1 LPIFELKLKFIFL
14 FNEIRGKMYTY
25 NNLQVESRRVD
36 LQYEAFI
43 EFVIKSIPI
52 VQSCAVLS
60 KNHDMEGEE
69 FVAFIVSSAPIS
81 DEQLRSQLE
90 ARLPA
95 HLLPKAC
102 VPLTSLPL
110 TPEGL
115 VDRQALDRIEAIDR
129 SLVQEWES
137 QILTVE
143 GVEQVVVVETESY
156 KHLVALHL
164 EDIISDWQTVTSAE
178 ASLAE
183 PLVQTQQNLSSSNIN
198 TLAISEGS
206 ALDASQVFVN
216 TFGDILRRAADRYS
230 DNGVVYIQEDGRS
243 ISQTYKDLKN
253 EAERILSGLR
263 ALDLL
268 PQDKVLF
275 QLEKGQDFLPAF
287 WGCVLGGFVPVPIS
301 IAPTYKDKN
310 NTVQKLDQAWQQM
323 NHPIVLTSQD
333 RLTDVRSVGEL
344 FEREGFQVV
353 AIETLRSHE
362 PDLEWH
368 NSQPDDLVI
377 LLLTSGSTGTP
388 KSVMQSH
395 RSIISQASASIEMN
409 RFTDREISI
418 NWMPLDHVG
427 GIVMSHLRDI
437 TLGCKQIHIPT
448 NFILQK
454 PLRWLDLINEHKAT
468 ITWAPNFAYE
478 LINKCAP
485 EIEKGR
491 WNLSSLHFILN
502 GGEAVVAKTARTFLK
517 LLEPHG
523 LPATSMHPAW
533 GMSET
538 CSGVTY
544 SHNFSISTTKDTDQF
559 VEVGAPVPGFSVRI
573 VDSQHQLVPE
583 QTIGA
588 LEVKGL
594 SVTSGY
600 YLNEAETKA
609 SFTKDGWFKS
619 GDLALLKNGNLTI
632 TGRQKDVIIINGVN
646 FYSHEIESVVQ
657 EVPLVESSFTAAFS
671 VRTSGSNSDKLAIL
685 FHPKEIQAF
694 KLNELINEIRE
705 LVVQKI
711 GVNPDYLLPVQ
722 KEDIPKTAIGKIQ
735 RSQLKQRFEEG
746 HFDSIVKQIDIV
758 EENSNTVPPWFFN
771 KSWHR
776 KEIVNLMPS
785 VKKGYALIFFDRLGL
800 GKAIS
805 QELLK
810 DKQKF
815 IIIESGESF
824 KKVSETHYIS
834 NPKNA
839 EDYNELIQNLKLE
852 DIAISKI
859 FHLWTYNDLGNK
871 NAYSSEELNLD
882 LERGIYSLLF
892 LIQSLDK
899 IYSPKSS
906 VNEIDLLVVSSHSQS
921 VEEEDSL
928 SPGKATILG
937 LIKALSNELVWLN
950 CHHIDLPSTFDLNTA
965 QNILKESSDKSDR
978 EVCYRREQRL
988 IPHLQKIDFAQ
999 EQKIKVPFKKGGFYL
1014 VTGGLGG
1021 VGVEVTQYLLEQYQA
1036 KILLIGR
1043 TPLPTLK
1050 DGDRGSLNSS
1060 NIGSDKYKRY
1070 LDLKTLPGEV
1080 QYQNLDIYN
1089 ISYLQ
1094 ETVKQLETYWSSSL
1108 DGIIHLAGTYA
1119 ERTVLEETK
1128 ESLSAILQPKV
1139 LGTLSLHQ
1147 LLQDRPNCLF
1157 VQFSSVTGFFG
1168 GSMIGAYAAANC
1180 FQECFAHFQR
1190 HTQAVQSYCF
1200 NWSSWKDT
1208 GMSQSSLAG
1217 EALLA
1222 RGYQLLLVKQGINS
1236 FLAGLSTNQTALWIG
1251 LDSNNRSVRKSMQ
1264 TLPYA
1269 LKTLNAFL
1277 KTDNAQLPD
1286 KLSTLEVKDRY
1297 QTSSTCD
1304 FKILQEIPL
1313 TETGRVD
1320 LQALKNLRSGN
1331 TNNKVEPSSEIELKL
1346 ADIWKKLLCIEQVSI
1361 NDNFFA
1367 VGGSSLLG
1375 VQLLTGIED
1384 LLGIKL
1390 APSLLFEAPTIAK
1403 QAQFVLKN
1411 SSSPEAIVRDTQSL
1425 DNSLILLKPGSSSTP
1440 LFFAPGGGAIDVD
1453 ILMYGPL
1460 FQNLSEAQSVYVLEA
1475 RSFNS
1480 SGDRYSRLEDMAKD
1494 YADRIQAVQPVGPYF
1509 LGGECIGG
1517 ILALEIA
1524 RQLQAKG
1531 EKIALVAMLDTGVPE
1546 KNTEYIHR
1554 LRNKYKFIRG
1564 KLGHFFR
1571 RIRKTIGLYPVQST
1585 VNTSISFSGQLSLES
1600 AQELALQGRKSHN
1613 QKELNF
1619 RRMLIFFHHIRPY
1632 EGRITLLINEARYAE
1647 RYTGKAG
1654 PEWTDRRYKNDPS
1667 LGWKKIVTKGVDVQV
1682 VPGNHDTYIRDFAKN
1697 TAEILQSCL
1706 DRAKV

>member
-1 LPIFELKLKFIFL
+1 
-14 FNEIRGKMYTY
+14 MYTY
-25 NNLQVESRRVD
+25 DNLQTESRRVD
-36 LQYEAFI
+36 FQYEAFI
-43 EFVIKSIPI
+43 EFVIKSIPV
-52 VQSCAVLS
+52 VQSCAVIS
-60 KNHDMEGEE
+60 KNHDVEGEE
-69 FVAFIVSSAPIS
+69 FIAFIVSSAPIS

-90 ARLPA
+90 TRLPA
-95 HLLPKAC
+95 HLLPKTF
-102 VPLTSLPL
+102 VPLTTLPL
-110 TPEGL
+110 TSEGL
-115 VDRQALDRIEAIDR
+115 VDRQALDRIEVIDS
-129 SLVQEWES
+129 SLVQEWEN
-137 QILTVE
+137 QILAVE
-143 GVEQVVVVETESY
+143 GVEQAVVIETEPY
-156 KHLVALHL
+156 KQLVALHL
-164 EDIISDWQTVTSAE
+164 EDIISDWKTVTSAE
-178 ASLAE
+178 AGLAK
-183 PLVQTQQNLSSSNIN
+183 PLLENQQNSVSSDTNI
-198 TLAISEGS
+198 LAISEGS
-206 ALDASQVFVN
+206 ALEPSRFYAN
-216 TFGDILRRAADRYS
+216 TFGDILRRAADKYS
-230 DNGVVYIQEDGRS
+230 DNGIVYIQEDGRS
-243 ISQTYKDLKN
+243 IFQTYKNLKN

-263 ALDLL
+263 SLGLS

-275 QLEKGQDFLPAF
+275 QLEKGQDFLAAF

-310 NTVQKLDQAWQQM
+310 NIVQKIDQAWQQM
-323 NHPIVLTSQD
+323 NHPIILTSQD
-333 RLTDVRSVGEL
+333 RVADVRSVGKL
-344 FEREGFQVV
+344 FKRENFQVV
-353 AIETLRSHE
+353 AIETLRLQE

-368 NSQPDDLVI
+368 NSKPDDLVI

-395 RSIISQASASIEMN
+395 RSIISQASASIETN
-409 RFTDREISI
+409 RFTDRDISL

-427 GIVMSHLRDI
+427 GIVMFHLRDI

-454 PLRWLDLINEHKAT
+454 PLRWLDLVDEYKAT

-485 EIEKGR
+485 EIEKGN

-502 GGEAVVAKTARTFLK
+502 GGEAVVAKTTRTFLK

-523 LPATSMHPAW
+523 LPATSMHPVW

-538 CSGVTY
+538 CSAVTY
-544 SHNFSISTTKDTDQF
+544 FHNFSISTTEDTDQF
-559 VEVGAPVPGFSVRI
+559 VEVGTPIPGFSVRI
-573 VDSQHQLVPE
+573 VDSQHQIVPE
-583 QTIGA
+583 QTIGQ

-600 YLNEAETKA
+600 YLNETETEA
-609 SFTKDGWFKS
+609 SFTKDGWFKT
-619 GDLALLKNGNLTI
+619 GDLALLKNGSLTI

-671 VRTSGSNSDKLAIL
+671 VRTSDSNSDKLAIL
-685 FHPKEIQAF
+685 FVPKQIQAF
-694 KLNELINEIRE
+694 KLNQLINEIRE

-722 KEDIPKTAIGKIQ
+722 KEDIPKTSIGKIQ
-735 RSQLKQRFEEG
+735 RSQLKKQFEEG
-746 HFDSIVKQIDIV
+746 HFDAIIKQIDIV
-758 EENSNTVPPWFFN
+758 EENSNTIPPWFFK

-776 KEIVNLMPS
+776 KEIVNSMPS
-785 VKKGYALIFFDRLGL
+785 IKKGHHLIFLDELGL
-800 GKAIS
+800 GKAIC

-824 KKVSETHYIS
+824 EKISETHYIV
-834 NPKNA
+834 NPNNTENYK
-839 EDYNELIQNLKLE
+839 ELIHNIKLE
-852 DIAISKI
+852 DIIISKI
-859 FHLWTYNDLGNK
+859 FHLWTYSDLDNK
-871 NAYSSEELNLD
+871 NTYSSKELNLD
-882 LERGIYSLLF
+882 LERGIYSLLS
-892 LIQSLDK
+892 LVQSLEK
-899 IYSPKSS
+899 TYFPKSS
-906 VNEIDLLVVSSHSQS
+906 IVNEIELFVISSHSQA

-928 SPGKATILG
+928 APAKATILG
-937 LIKALSNELVWLN
+937 LIKALPNELTWLN
-950 CHHIDLPSTFDLNTA
+950 CRHIDLPTTFDRNTA
-965 QNILKESSDKSDR
+965 QKLLTESFAKTDR
-978 EVCYRREQRL
+978 EVCYRGEQRF
-988 IPHLQKIDFAQ
+988 IPYLKKIDFS
-999 EQKIKVPFKKGGFYL
+999 EEKKPKIPFKAGGFYL
-1014 VTGGLGG
+1014 ITGGLGG

-1043 TPLPTLK
+1043 TPLPTLE
-1050 DGDRGSLNSS
+1050 DRDRGYLNSA
-1060 NIGSDKYKRY
+1060 NIGSDKYKKY

-1089 ISYLQ
+1089 ISHLQ
-1094 ETVKQLETYWSSSL
+1094 ETVKQFETYWGSSL

-1119 ERTVLEETK
+1119 EHTVLEETK

-1157 VQFSSVTGFFG
+1157 IQFSSVTGFFG

-1190 HTQAVQSYCF
+1190 RTQAVQSYCF

-1222 RGYQLLLVKQGINS
+1222 RGYQLLSVKQGINS
-1236 FLAGLSTNQTALWIG
+1236 FLAGLSTHQTALWIG
-1251 LDSNNRSVRKSMQ
+1251 LDSNNRNVRKSMQ
-1264 TLPYA
+1264 EPPYT
-1269 LKTLNAFL
+1269 LKTLKAFL
-1277 KTDNAQLPD
+1277 KTHNAQFPD
-1286 KLSTLEVKDRY
+1286 ELSTLELKDRY

-1304 FKILQEIPL
+1304 LQILQEIPT
-1313 TETGRVD
+1313 TETGSID
-1320 LQALKNLRSGN
+1320 LQALKLFSSGK

-1346 ADIWKKLLCIEQVSI
+1346 ADIWKKLLCIEQVSV

-1367 VGGSSLLG
+1367 IGGSSLLG

-1411 SSSPEAIVRDTQSL
+1411 SSSPEAPAQDIPPS
-1425 DNSLILLKPGSSSTP
+1425 DNSLILLKSGSGNAP
-1440 LFFAPGGGAIDVD
+1440 FFFAPGGGAIDVD

-1460 FQNLSEAQSVYVLEA
+1460 FQNLNEAQSVYVLEA
-1475 RSFNS
+1475 RSFS
-1480 SGDRYSRLEDMAKD
+1480 PSGDRYTRLEDMAKD
-1494 YADRIQAVQPVGPYF
+1494 YADQIQAVQPVGPYF

-1524 RQLQAKG
+1524 RQLQARG
-1531 EKIALVAMLDTGVPE
+1531 EKIGLIAMLDTGVPG
-1546 KNTEYIHR
+1546 KTTEYIHR

-1571 RIRKTIGLYPVQST
+1571 RIRKTIGLYPVQPLA
-1585 VNTSISFSGQLSLES
+1585 NTSTALSGQIFDLES
-1600 AQELALQGRKSHN
+1600 AQELALQGRKNHN

-1619 RRMLIFFHHIRPY
+1619 RRMLMFFHRIRPY
-1632 EGRITLLINEARYAE
+1632 DGRITLLLNEARYAE
-1647 RYTGKAG
+1647 RYTEKTG
-1654 PEWTDRRYKNDPS
+1654 PAWTDHRYKNDPS
-1667 LGWKKIVTKGVDVQV
+1667 LGWKKIITKGVDVQV

-1706 DRAKV
+1706 DRAKI

>member
-1 LPIFELKLKFIFL
+1 
-14 FNEIRGKMYTY
+14 MYTY
-25 NNLQVESRRVD
+25 NNLQAEPRRVN

-43 EFVIKSIPI
+43 EFIIESIPI

-60 KNHDMEGEE
+60 KNHDVEGEE
-69 FVAFIVSSAPIS
+69 FIAFIISSAPIS
-81 DEQLRSQLE
+81 DGQLRSQLE
-90 ARLPA
+90 VRLPA
-95 HLLPKAC
+95 HLLPKAF

-110 TPEGL
+110 TSEGL
-115 VDRQALDRIEAIDR
+115 VDRQALDRIEVIDN

-137 QILTVE
+137 QILEVE
-143 GVEQVVVVETESY
+143 GVEQVVVIEAEPY
-156 KHLVALHL
+156 KQLVALHL
-164 EDIISDWQTVTSAE
+164 EDIISDWKTVTSAE
-178 ASLAE
+178 AGLVE
-183 PLVQTQQNLSSSNIN
+183 PLVETQKNSLSSNIN
-198 TLAISEGS
+198 ILAISEGS
-206 ALDASQVFVN
+206 QLKTSRFFAN
-216 TFGDILRRAADRYS
+216 TFGDILRRAADKYCN
-230 DNGVVYIQEDGRS
+230 NGIVYIQEDGQS
-243 ISQTYKDLKN
+243 IFQTYQSLKN

-263 ALDLL
+263 TLGLS

-323 NHPIVLTSQD
+323 NHPIILTSQD
-333 RLTDVRSVGEL
+333 RLADVRSVSKL
-344 FEREGFQVV
+344 FKREQFQVV
-353 AIETLRSHE
+353 AIETLRLQE

-368 NSQPDDLVI
+368 DSKPDDLVI

-395 RSIISQASASIEMN
+395 RSILSQASASIEMN
-409 RFTDREISI
+409 HFTDRDISI

-437 TLGCKQIHIPT
+437 TLGCKQIHTPT

-454 PLRWLDLINEHKAT
+454 PLRWLDLIDEHKAT

-478 LINKCAP
+478 LINKCAS
-485 EIEKGR
+485 EIEKGS
-491 WNLSSLHFILN
+491 WNLSSLHFIIN

-517 LLEPHG
+517 LLQPHG

-544 SHNFSISTTKDTDQF
+544 FHNFSINTTDDTDQF
-559 VEVGAPVPGFSVRI
+559 VEVGEPIPGFAVRI
-573 VDSQHQLVPE
+573 VDSQHQIVPE
-583 QTIGA
+583 HTIGQ
-588 LEVKGL
+588 LEVKGF

-600 YLNEAETKA
+600 YLNETETEV
-609 SFTKDGWFKS
+609 SFTKDGWFKT
-619 GDLALLKNGNLTI
+619 GDLALLKNGSLTI

-657 EVPLVESSFTAAFS
+657 EVNLVESSFTAAFS
-671 VRTSGSNSDKLAIL
+671 VRTSDSNSDKLAIL
-685 FHPKEIQAF
+685 FNPKETKI
-694 KLNELINEIRE
+694 LNLNKLINEIRE

-722 KEDIPKTAIGKIQ
+722 KEDIPKTSIGKIQ
-735 RSQLKQRFEEG
+735 RSQLKRKFEEG
-746 HFDSIVKQIDIV
+746 HFDTIIKQIDIV
-758 EENSNTVPPWFFN
+758 EENSNTIPPWFFK

-776 KEIVNLMPS
+776 KEIINLMPS
-785 VKKGYALIFFDRLGL
+785 IKKGYSLIFVDKLGL
-800 GKAIS
+800 GEAIH
-805 QELLK
+805 QELLR
-810 DKQKF
+810 DQQKF
-815 IIIESGESF
+815 IIIESGEIF
-824 KKVSETHYIS
+824 KKVSGTHYII
-834 NPKNA
+834 NPNNVK
-839 EDYNELIQNLKLE
+839 DYKELIHNIKLE
-852 DIAISKI
+852 NIVISKI
-859 FHLWTYNDLGNK
+859 LHLWTYNDLDDK
-871 NAYSSEELNLD
+871 NSYSSKELNLD
-882 LERGIYSLLF
+882 LERGIYSLFF

-899 IYSPKSS
+899 TLPKSL
-906 VNEIDLLVVSSHSQS
+906 VINEIDLLVISSHSQA

-928 SPGKATILG
+928 APGKATILG
-937 LIKALSNELVWLN
+937 LIKALSNELTWLD
-950 CHHIDLPSTFDLNTA
+950 CHHIDLPSSFDRNTV
-965 QNILKESSDKSDR
+965 QNILKESSAKSDQ
-978 EVCYRREQRL
+978 EICYRGEQRF
-988 IPHLQKIDFAQ
+988 IPYLEKIDFA
-999 EQKIKVPFKKGGFYL
+999 EEEKSKVPLKMGGFYL

-1036 KILLIGR
+1036 KILLLGR
-1043 TPLPTLK
+1043 TPLPTLENQ
-1050 DGDRGSLNSS
+1050 DQGSFNNS
-1060 NIGSDKYKRY
+1060 NIGSDKYKKY

-1080 QYQNLDIYN
+1080 QYQNLNICDI
-1089 ISYLQ
+1089 SHLQ
-1094 ETVKQLETYWSSSL
+1094 KTVKQLETYWGSPL

-1119 ERTVLEETK
+1119 EHTVLEETK

-1157 VQFSSVTGFFG
+1157 IQFSSVTGFFG

-1190 HTQAVQSYCF
+1190 HTQAAQSYCF

-1208 GMSQSSLAG
+1208 GMSQNSLAG

-1222 RGYQLLLVKQGINS
+1222 RGYQLLSVKQGISS
-1236 FLAGLSTNQTALWIG
+1236 FLAGLSTHQTALWIG

-1264 TLPYA
+1264 VPPYT

-1277 KTDNAQLPD
+1277 KSHNAQLPD
-1286 KLSTLEVKDRY
+1286 ELSTLEVKDRY
-1297 QTSSTCD
+1297 QTSSTCALQ
-1304 FKILQEIPL
+1304 ILQKIPT
-1313 TETGRVD
+1313 TETGSVD
-1320 LQALKNLRSGN
+1320 LQALKLLRSGN

-1346 ADIWKKLLCIEQVSI
+1346 AGIWKKLLCIEQVSI

-1367 VGGSSLLG
+1367 IGGSSLLG
-1375 VQLLTGIED
+1375 VQLLIGIEN

-1390 APSLLFEAPTIAK
+1390 APSLLFEAPTITK

-1411 SSSPEAIVRDTQSL
+1411 SSSLQATLQDTQSL
-1425 DNSLILLKPGSSSTP
+1425 DNSLILLKTGSSSAP
-1440 LFFAPGGGAIDVD
+1440 FFFAPGGGAIDVD

-1460 FQNLSEAQSVYVLEA
+1460 FQNLNEAQNVYVLEA
-1475 RSFNS
+1475 RSFNT
-1480 SGDRYSRLEDMAKD
+1480 SGDRYSKLEDMAKD
-1494 YADRIQAVQPVGPYF
+1494 YADQIQAVQPVGPYF

-1517 ILALEIA
+1517 ILSLEIA
-1524 RQLQAKG
+1524 RQLQARG
-1531 EKIALVAMLDTGVPE
+1531 EEIGLIAMLDTGVPG
-1546 KNTEYIHR
+1546 KSTEYIHR
-1554 LRNKYKFIRG
+1554 LRNKYKFMRG

-1571 RIRKTIGLYPVQST
+1571 RIRKTIRLYPVQST
-1585 VNTSISFSGQLSLES
+1585 ANISTALSSQASDLES
-1600 AQELALQGRKSHN
+1600 AQQLALQGRKSHN

-1619 RRMLIFFHHIRPY
+1619 RRMLMFFHRIRPY
-1632 EGRITLLINEARYAE
+1632 EGRITLLLNEARYAE

-1654 PEWTDRRYKNDPS
+1654 PAWTDRRYRNDPS
-1667 LGWKKIVTKGVDVQV
+1667 LGWKKIITKGVDVQV